1 MRTRQGAL
9 QRLLPRLLPQSRLRS
24 AAGPPAPPKPVRGR
38 AAAATPPAHAGRT
51 DPDPD
56 QGERGRPGEGGP
68 RFGAGAARCGIL
80 ALSLSFVSAPLVNY
94 AVPLFP
100 LVRSFPVA
108 RQRPDARVSATRRV
122 PGASSARAGWRP
134 SACARSSSYTR
145 NEVHAAER
153 RPGTLLSLG
162 NANGLSPR
170 LDFSSGPRWKDRLTS
185 KYRQGPRGPC
195 RAAPSAAAWRPGCS
209 LGLPRSTRSHS
220 SWPRRGPRWSTAQ
233 ELSPALPL

>member
-1 MRTRQGAL
+1 METSSGRPRSGRGVRTRQGAL
-9 QRLLPRLLPQSRLRS
+9 QRLLRRLLPQSRLRS
-24 AAGPPAPPKPVRGR
+24 AAGPPTPPKPVRGR

-51 DPDPD
+51 DTDPD

-68 RFGAGAARCGIL
+68 RFGAGAPRCGIL

-122 PGASSARAGWRP
+122 PGASWARAGWRL

-145 NEVHAAER
+145 NEVHAAQSSVR
-153 RPGTLLSLG
+153 GHCFHWAMRTDSLPGWTF
-162 NANGLSPR
+162 R
-170 LDFSSGPRWKDRLTS
+170 VDRVGRTV
-185 KYRQGPRGPC
+185 
-195 RAAPSAAAWRPGCS
+195 
-209 LGLPRSTRSHS
+209 
-220 SWPRRGPRWSTAQ
+220 
-233 ELSPALPL
+233 